1 MGIIQGRSIK
11 IVDRGSDYLC
21 ARYVLDIQ
29 PPFLKKDRERI
40 GGQGCLCM
48 IGAGEQK
55 RCPAG
60 DGAKFPDHKLVV
72 VDGIV
77 VQYIVLFKLSR
88 VIDEVVIYGEI
99 PHKNVGIINNA
110 FQINRLMVIG
120 ARINFLWIHGL
131 SLLSKL

>member
-55 RCPAG
+55 LCPAG

-77 VQYIVLFKLSR
+77 VQYIVLLKIS
-88 VIDEVVIYGEI
+88 
-99 PHKNVGIINNA
+99 GIIYKIVIHGIISHDNA
-110 FQINRLMVIG
+110 GVSDYIFQINRFPILSAWV
-120 ARINFLWIHGL
+120 NFMFVHHN
-131 SLLSKL
+131 SMFSF